1 MSLFNL
7 VVKFGV
13 LEKMTPSDWLILMFC
28 SFFAGVIVGCLT
40 VMSFVP
46 KEHIRGR

>member
-1 MSLFNL
+1 MILSNL
-7 VVKFGV
+7 VVNFGV
-13 LEKMTPSDWLILMFC
+13 LEKMNPSDWLILVFC

-40 VMSFVP
+40 VISFAP